1 MKRIQGG
8 LGFNRQLPTNSVYHG
23 EVDDLYN
30 DNDIGEEIMAIK
42 EKKISDEDRK
52 TALAQY
58 LGLSDEEKEEI
69 EVDKWGGFE
78 INRNEYKVLTEEE
91 SYDEFKEYE
100 MSLIDDLGLDAFT
113 ENFQEHILENCIDE
127 SWFETVAEEEAQY
140 YIEQMDEEEL
150 LDYAHDHDIAEDVE
164 DTENLSEREIERIR
178 EDCEEA
184 YEEEILNEGMSE
196 YFEGIYGRNWT
207 KEMKDTL
214 KDQIDW
220 DKVIED
226 LYDWDSRETLWGS
239 MASYDGETHE
249 EEVNGEWFYIYWI
262 D

>member
-8 LGFNRQLPTNSVYHG
+8 LGFNSQLPTNSVYRG

-30 DNDIGEEIMAIK
+30 NEDIGEEIMSIK

-69 EVDKWGGFE
+69 EVDKWGDFE
-78 INRNEYKVLTEEE
+78 INGNEYKVLTEEE
-91 SYDEFKEYE
+91 SYDEFKDWE
-100 MSLIDDLGLDAFT
+100 MSLIDDLGLDTFS

-127 SWFETVAEEEAQY
+127 SWFETVAEEEADF
-140 YIEQMDEEEL
+140 YIGEMSDDDL
-150 LDYAHDHDIAEDVE
+150 LEFAHDHDIAEDVE
-164 DTENLSEREIERIR
+164 DTESEDFDRTDIE
-178 EDCEEA
+178 EDCKEA

-220 DKVIED
+220 DKVIEAM
-226 LYDWDSRETLWGS
+226 YDWDSRDDLWGS

-249 EEVNGEWFYIYWI
+249 EKVNGEWFYIYWI
-262 D
+262 N